1 MVYGCMPSKL
11 DGTEYVL
18 DEMVDIPASLKVPIE
33 YSYNKFMP
41 EIKDQ
46 GTRPTC
52 VPTSISYLIELKKSL
67 DDIDFDMSI
76 DQIYDIR
83 ADKDAQG
90 MSIKEALA
98 HMKNTGYISHK
109 AHKKND
115 INKLETI
122 DYYVKLNSISYI
134 KYSILSNGP
143 CIFAL
148 PVFDSRRMDFWNGNN
163 FEGGHAICC
172 IGYNENGFILRN
184 TWGMNWGDYGNCY
197 LPYSEVNENLMEAW
211 GIIV

>member
-1 MVYGCMPSKL
+1 MPSKL

-76 DQIYDIR
+76 EQIYDIR
-83 ADKDAQG
+83 ADKDVSG
-90 MSIKEALA
+90 MSIKEALV
-98 HMKNTGYISHK
+98 HMKNTGYISYK

-115 INKLETI
+115 VNKLETI
-122 DYYVKLNSISYI
+122 DYYVKLNSIPYI
-134 KYSILSNGP
+134 KYSLLSNGP

-148 PVFDSRRMDFWNGNN
+148 PVFDSNRCDFWNGNN

-172 IGYNENGFILRN
+172 IGYDEDGFILRN
-184 TWGMNWGDYGNCY
+184 TWGPSWGNHGNCY